1 MEAGPCHPSWCLS
14 GAVSWAVRTP
24 AGPSTEVMLLHPELC
39 RASVIVLDAKF
50 DTETEIKSGAVI
62 LNAC

>member
-1 MEAGPCHPSWCLS
+1 M
-14 GAVSWAVRTP
+14 SWAVRAP